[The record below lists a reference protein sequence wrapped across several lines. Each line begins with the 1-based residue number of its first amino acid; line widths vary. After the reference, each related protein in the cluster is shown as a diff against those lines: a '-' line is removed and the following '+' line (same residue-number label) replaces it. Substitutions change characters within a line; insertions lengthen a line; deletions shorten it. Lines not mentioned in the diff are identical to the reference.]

1 MTRLVWSAAARA
13 ALKNAYDY
21 IARDNPPA
29 AERTV
34 ARIEAAAEFVA
45 RRNIGRIGRRRGT
58 FEKSV
63 IGTRYI
69 LIYTRDEGVGETRI
83 ATVLHASMDYGS

>member
-1 MTRLVWSAAARA
+1 MTRVVWSAGARA
-13 ALKNAYDY
+13 ELKNAYDY
-21 IARDNPPA
+21 IAGDNPVA
-29 AERTV
+29 AERTI
-34 ARIEAAAEFVA
+34 ARIEAAAAFVA

-69 LIYTRDEGVGETRI
+69 LIYTRDEALGETRI
-83 ATVLHASMDYGS
+83 VTVLHASRDYRP

>member
-1 MTRLVWSAAARA
+1 MTRLLWSAAARA
-13 ALKNAYDY
+13 ELKAAYDY
-21 IARDNPPA
+21 IARDNPAA

-63 IGTRYI
+63 VGTRYI
-69 LIYTRDEGVGETRI
+69 LVYTREEQLGETRI
-83 ATVLHASMDYGS
+83 VTVLHMARDYRA

>member
-1 MTRLVWSAAARA
+1 MTRLVWSAGARA
-13 ALKNAYDY
+13 ELKNAYDH
-21 IARDNPPA
+21 IAGDNPVA

-69 LIYTRDEGVGETRI
+69 LIYTRDDSVSETRI
-83 ATVLHASMDYGS
+83 VTVLHSSRDYGP

>member
-13 ALKNAYDY
+13 ELKNAYDH
-21 IARDNPPA
+21 IARDNPAA

-34 ARIEAAAEFVA
+34 SRIEAAAEFVA

-69 LIYTRDEGVGETRI
+69 LIYTREEALGETRI
-83 ATVLHASMDYGS
+83 VTVLHSSRDYGF

>member
-1 MTRLVWSAAARA
+1 VTRVIWSAGARA
-13 ALKNAYDY
+13 ELKKAYDY
-21 IARDNPPA
+21 IAVENPAA

-69 LIYTRDEGVGETRI
+69 LIYTRDEGLGETRI
-83 ATVLHASMDYGS
+83 VTVLHSSRDYGR